1 MRTLA
6 TNGTVSTQAK
16 LFRGLADP
24 SRLAILVSLK
34 AGPRNVGQVVRATGQ
49 SQPNVSQHLNC
60 LRCCG
65 LVVSER
71 RGRFVYYRL
80 ASPRL
85 LRLLALA
92 DGVLDEVKELIDAC
106 ENYNGRL
113 S

>member
-1 MRTLA
+1 MRALA
-6 TNGTVSTQAK
+6 PNGVASTQAK

-24 SRLAILVSLK
+24 SRLSILIALK
-34 AGPRNVGQVVRATGQ
+34 AGPRNVGQLVRTTGQ

-71 RGRFVYYRL
+71 KGRFVYYRL

-92 DGVLDEVKELIDAC
+92 DGVLDEVKDLIDAC
-106 ENYNGRL
+106 ENYNGRM